1 MFDPDEF
8 LNTSVE
14 GALSTRS
21 IPVPEGEFLAEI
33 SGVSSRVVGEDSK
46 PVLDVVWKIEGN
58 EKVKEATGRDTSTVR
73 QTIWLDI
80 SEAGGLDLS
89 KGMNAQLGRL
99 REAVGQNGPGPWS
112 AAMLP
117 GGQAIIR
124 VAHRIHEGDTFSD
137 VKGVAKAA

>member
-33 SGVSSRVVGEDSK
+33 SGVGSRVVGDESK
-46 PVLDVVWKIEGN
+46 PVLDVTWKIEN
-58 EKVKEATGRDTSTVR
+58 NPAVQEVTGREVSTVR

-80 SEAGGLDLS
+80 KDGGLDLG

-117 GGQAIIR
+117 GGQAVIR

-137 VKGVAKAA
+137 VKGVARAA